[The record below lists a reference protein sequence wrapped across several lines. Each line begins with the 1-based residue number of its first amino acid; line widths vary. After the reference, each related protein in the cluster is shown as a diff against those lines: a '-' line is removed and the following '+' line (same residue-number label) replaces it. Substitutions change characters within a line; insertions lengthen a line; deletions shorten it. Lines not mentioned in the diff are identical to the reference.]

1 MPNDRGAQGSGAK
14 DPAPGHPAERSGG
27 GVWAPGESPGKFSR
41 KGKLV
46 IAEYVNALSP
56 SDKARWIDA
65 IERRIAG
72 LDRGIMFDLTR
83 KAFGDDLDLLIMDI
97 ERHTKEPAHA

>member
-1 MPNDRGAQGSGAK
+1 MPNDRGALARGRRT
-14 DPAPGHPAERSGG
+14 PAPGHPAERDGG
-27 GVWAPGESPGKFSR
+27 GVWAPGESPGEFSR
-41 KGKLV
+41 KGKSV

-56 SDKARWIDA
+56 SDKARWTADIDQ
-65 IERRIAG
+65 RIADM
-72 LDRGIMFDLTR
+72 DRRLMFDLTR